1 MKSFDNHRFFEGSP
15 SGGYWVRRMRQ
26 SPQAPLDFKGPPLK
40 TAYTVLDSLSGRF
53 GVKTFFF
60 FFLENTLILGEKY
73 PSPDQTSFFSQTT

>member
-1 MKSFDNHRFFEGSP
+1 MC

-26 SPQAPLDFKGPPLK
+26 SPQAPPFLGGPLDFKGPPLK

-60 FFLENTLILGEKY
+60 FFFREHLDFGRKIGKLEVKLK
-73 PSPDQTSFFSQTT
+73 